1 MPDISALD
9 LRGFISGAMNEVFD
23 TMLSMNIELADE
35 GVHGNV
41 GGERIVG
48 SVGFAGKAVG
58 SVSVQVNEAF
68 ARSITAAML
77 GMEECEIEGDED
89 VHDAIGELSNMV
101 GGGLKSHLCD
111 QGLTCDLTIPSVTT
125 GSDFGMEI
133 KGWER
138 KESLVFRHHEQLALV
153 NVYIKANG

>member
-1 MPDISALD
+1 MSDINTVD

-23 TMLSMNIELADE
+23 TMLSMDIELIDE
-35 GVHGNV
+35 SVPASV
-41 GGERIVG
+41 DGERIVG

-77 GMEECEIEGDED
+77 GMEEDEIDGDEE
-89 VHDAIGELSNMV
+89 VHDVIGELSNMV
-101 GGGLKSHLCD
+101 GGDLKSRLCD
-111 QGLTCDLTIPSVTT
+111 GGLECELSIPSITT
-125 GSDFGMEI
+125 GSDFRMEI

-138 KESLVFRHHEQLALV
+138 HESLIFRHQEQFALV
-153 NVYIKANG
+153 DIYVKTNG

>member
-1 MPDISALD
+1 MPDINALD
-9 LRGFISGAMNEVFD
+9 LRDFISRAMNEVFD
-23 TMLSMNIELADE
+23 TMLSMDIELADE

-41 GGERIVG
+41 SGERIVG

-58 SVSVQVNEAF
+58 SVCIHVNEAF

-77 GMEECEIEGDED
+77 GMEEDEIEGNEE
-89 VHDAIGELSNMV
+89 VHDVIGELSNIV
-101 GGGLKSHLCD
+101 GGGLKSHLCN

-125 GSDFGMEI
+125 GSDFRTEI

-138 KESLVFRHHEQLALV
+138 NESLVFRHQEQLALV
-153 NVYIKANG
+153 SVYMKANG

>member
-1 MPDISALD
+1 MSDINTVD
-9 LRGFISGAMNEVFD
+9 LRGFVSGAMNEVFD
-23 TMLSMNIELADE
+23 TMLSMDIELADE

-41 GGERIVG
+41 DGERIVG

-77 GMEECEIEGDED
+77 GMEEDEIDGDEE
-89 VHDAIGELSNMV
+89 VHDVIGELSNMV
-101 GGGLKSHLCD
+101 GGDLKSRLCD
-111 QGLTCDLTIPSVTT
+111 EGLNCNLSIPSITT
-125 GSDFGMEI
+125 GSDFKTET

-138 KESLVFRHHEQLALV
+138 HESLIFRHQEQFALV
-153 NVYIKANG
+153 DVYVKTNG